1 MTNEPKTREEYRQ
14 QKEAEE
20 AAFKQRDQERLRTER
35 EYARE
40 QQKEALKA
48 VTEGEPETAT
58 RRTKKVDPPAV
69 KRMKKRLNWAIGITF
84 GLIII
89 VYLILFSL

>member
-48 VTEGEPETAT
+48 VTEDEPETAT

-69 KRMKKRLNWAIGITF
+69 NWDYLWLNYYRLLDSFFPIEW
-84 GLIII
+84 
-89 VYLILFSL
+89 